1 MYTGRQDRASMISQ
15 DRNSLKSRGRYWDAT
30 GFDDAPRTAT
40 PLDRKMFKQDNP
52 ATEILDRKLI
62 TNKPRASSE
71 HHDGNDRLAVREGL
85 KLGLQVGGRSWFREQ
100 SDWSVLFPCEI
111 YTQKMALDDDLA

>member
-1 MYTGRQDRASMISQ
+1 MISQ

-30 GFDDAPRTAT
+30 DFDDSPRTAT

-62 TNKPRASSE
+62 TNKSRASSE

-85 KLGLQVGGRSWFREQ
+85 KLGLQVGTVGGAGSG
-100 SDWSVLFPCEI
+100 SNLIGLFCFHARFI
-111 YTQKMALDDDLA
+111 HRRWR